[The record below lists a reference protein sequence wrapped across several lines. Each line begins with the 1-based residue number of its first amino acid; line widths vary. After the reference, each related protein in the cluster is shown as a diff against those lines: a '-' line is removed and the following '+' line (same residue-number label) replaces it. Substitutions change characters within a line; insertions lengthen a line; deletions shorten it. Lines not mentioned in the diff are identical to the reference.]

1 MTIYI
6 ALLRGIN
13 VGGNNIIKMNDLK
26 KMFTN
31 LGIEKVE
38 TYIQSGNIVF
48 QSENAAEILQSLIH
62 EEIKAAFGLSV
73 PVILRTAAEWKE
85 IMRTCPYQE
94 ELQEGE
100 SVHLTLLDKEPLT
113 EVIEQLLKYKSE
125 SEECY
130 ISGRD
135 VYLYLR
141 KSILDSK
148 ISNQLQKLKVP
159 VTSRNWKTI
168 KKIEV
173 MVNNMEKQS

>member
-13 VGGNNIIKMNDLK
+13 VGGNNIIKMKDLK
-26 KMFTN
+26 KMFFN
-31 LGIEKVE
+31 MGIKKVE

-48 QSENAAEILQSLIH
+48 QSDNAAEKLQSLIH
-62 EEIKAAFGLSV
+62 EEIKNTFGFSV
-73 PVILRTAAEWKE
+73 PVILRTAAEWNE
-85 IMRTCPYQE
+85 VMRNCPYQE
-94 ELQEGE
+94 DLKEGE
-100 SVHLTLLDKEPLT
+100 SIHLTLLDKEPLI
-113 EVIEQLLKYKSE
+113 EVIEQLLRFKSE

-130 ISGRD
+130 IRGKD

-168 KKIEV
+168 KKLEAMIY
-173 MVNNMEKQS
+173 NMEKPS